1 MRSLFDSRMGRTAA
15 LGPRSH
21 RGQSGFTL
29 VETIV
34 LIGLIT
40 VGLAG
45 VLYLMA
51 VGANLNIDTKDTL
64 ASYGAANELMEY
76 IRQQPFANV
85 TNVTDAPFG
94 ASTGQVGYK
103 SLSQLNNPLGTYTVA
118 NYQSNTDIKQ
128 VTVTVKWTQKSQTRD
143 RTVSV
148 STLVAQNGLNER
160 WK

>member
-1 MRSLFDSRMGRTAA
+1 MRSLFDSRMGRVARRV
-15 LGPRSH
+15 GPRSH

-64 ASYGAANELMEY
+64 ASYGAAKARMGEMMQAKRFFRN
-76 IRQQPFANV
+76 IATRQFM
-85 TNVTDAPFG
+85 F
-94 ASTGQVGYK
+94 
-103 SLSQLNNPLGTYTVA
+103 SLCTSFN
-118 NYQSNTDIKQ
+118 SF
-128 VTVTVKWTQKSQTRD
+128 
-143 RTVSV
+143 
-148 STLVAQNGLNER
+148 
-160 WK
+160 